1 MVAGTFARLNPA
13 KFVRLEQTPKMG
25 WMSNL
30 GTDIQDKPSIQA
42 PARGPQGWL
51 SLGLRALIG
60 LSILVFL
67 FLYFD
72 FAEIAKHLRA
82 LERGPVIGACLV
94 LALQYVLASGRWWA
108 ILRRLETPI
117 AGREALAMFGLGA
130 LANLVLVTSVA
141 GLSVRAFLL
150 VRLGVRASAAAASLV
165 AERMAAMTG
174 LIISVAIG
182 SMFAFSL
189 LAPHIARL
197 ETSWSMAVY
206 GLGGLMV
213 AGAGILAIWRYDW
226 AKRFVQQV
234 RVIFGSYATTVFL
247 IVLSLLIVVAGFA
260 AVAVLARGMD
270 IVLNPIVLIA
280 ILPFVAFVSALPISI
295 GGWGVREGSMVAG
308 LGLMGV
314 GAEEAVALS
323 IAYGLAGLLMT
334 LTLGAMASLL
344 WMRGSKILARGKLA
358 SRHELS

>member
-1 MVAGTFARLNPA
+1 
-13 KFVRLEQTPKMG
+13 
-25 WMSNL
+25 MSNL
-30 GTDIQDKPSIQA
+30 STDIQDKSSFQT
-42 PARGPQGWL
+42 PARGAQGWL
-51 SLGLRALIG
+51 SIGLRALIG

-67 FLYFD
+67 CLYFD
-72 FAEIAKHLRA
+72 FAEIAMHLRA
-82 LERGPVIGACLV
+82 LERGSVISACLV
-94 LALQYVLASGRWWA
+94 LGLQYVLASGRWWT
-108 ILRRLETPI
+108 ILRRLETPV
-117 AGREALAMFGLGA
+117 AGKEALAMFGLGA

-174 LIISVAIG
+174 LILSVAIG
-182 SMFAFSL
+182 SIFAFSL
-189 LAPHIARL
+189 LAPHFARL
-197 ETSWSMAVY
+197 ETSWSTAAFV
-206 GLGGLMV
+206 LGGLIV
-213 AGAGILAIWRYDW
+213 VSAGIVAIWRYDW

-234 RVIFGSYATTVFL
+234 RIIFGSFATTAFL
-247 IVLSLLIVVAGFA
+247 IVLSLIIVVAGFA
-260 AVAVLARGMD
+260 AIAVLARGMD
-270 IVLNPIVLIA
+270 IVLNPIMLVA

-334 LTLGAMASLL
+334 LVLGAMASLL
-344 WMRGSKILARGKLA
+344 WVRGSRILARRKLA
-358 SRHELS
+358 SHGELK